1 MGATRNVLPDR
12 EVLGELIRELD
23 TAAPY
28 DLVDVCEEWLG
39 RWLGARW
46 STLLLADY

>member
-28 DLVDVCEEWLG
+28 
-39 RWLGARW
+39 
-46 STLLLADY
+46 